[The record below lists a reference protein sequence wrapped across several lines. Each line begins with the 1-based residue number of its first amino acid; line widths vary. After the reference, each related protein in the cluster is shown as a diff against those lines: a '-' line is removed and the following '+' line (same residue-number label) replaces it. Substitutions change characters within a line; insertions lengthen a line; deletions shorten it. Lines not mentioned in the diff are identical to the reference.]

1 MEGIMRGKKKRCCRF
16 LENEIVY
23 KPRGITMKE
32 ITTNNIEADEF
43 EAIRIC
49 DYEGLSQIE
58 ASVLMGISRGTIQRL
73 LNSGRKKIVDSFLNE
88 KAIVIK
94 NKH

>member
-1 MEGIMRGKKKRCCRF
+1 MRGKKKRCCRF

-58 ASVLMGISRGTIQRL
+58 ASALMGVSRGTIQRL

>member
-1 MEGIMRGKKKRCCRF
+1 MNRKKKRCCRF

-23 KPRGITMKE
+23 KPVGISMKE
-32 ITTNNIEADEF
+32 IDLNNIEADEF

-49 DYEGLSQIE
+49 DYEGKSQIE
-58 ASVLMGISRGTIQRL
+58 ASELMGISRGTIQRL

>member
-1 MEGIMRGKKKRCCRF
+1 MRGKKKRCCRF

-32 ITTNNIEADEF
+32 LTINNIEADEF

-58 ASVLMGISRGTIQRL
+58 ASALMGISRGTIQRL

>member
-1 MEGIMRGKKKRCCRF
+1 MNRKKKRCCRF

-23 KPRGITMKE
+23 KPTGISMKE
-32 ITTNNIEADEF
+32 ITINNIEADEF

-49 DYEGLSQIE
+49 DYEGRSQIE
-58 ASVLMGISRGTIQRL
+58 ASELMCISRGTIQRL

>member
-1 MEGIMRGKKKRCCRF
+1 MREKKKRCCRF
-16 LENEIVY
+16 LENEMTY
-23 KPRGITMKE
+23 KPTGIKMKE
-32 ITTNNIEADEF
+32 LETSDIEADEF

-58 ASVLMGISRGTIQRL
+58 ASTRMGISRGTVQRL
-73 LNSGRKKIVDSFLNE
+73 LTSGRQKIVDSFLHQ

-94 NKH
+94 NKN

>member
-1 MEGIMRGKKKRCCRF
+1 MRNKKERCCRF
-16 LENEIVY
+16 LKDELVF
-23 KPRGITMKE
+23 KPTGLKMKE
-32 ITTNNIEADEF
+32 IEVNHLAADEF

-58 ASVLMGISRGTIQRL
+58 ASEKMKISRGTIQRL
-73 LNSGRKKIVDSFLNE
+73 LTSGRKKIVDSLLNQ

-94 NKH
+94 NEY

>member
-1 MEGIMRGKKKRCCRF
+1 MRGKKKRCCRF

-49 DYEGLSQIE
+49 DYEGMSQIE
-58 ASVLMGISRGTIQRL
+58 ASALMGVSRGTIQRL

>member
-1 MEGIMRGKKKRCCRF
+1 MREKKKRCCRF
-16 LENEIVY
+16 LEDEIVY
-23 KPRGITMKE
+23 KPTGIKMKDLE
-32 ITTNNIEADEF
+32 TIAIEADEF

-58 ASVLMGISRGTIQRL
+58 ASDLMGISRGTIQRL
-73 LNSGRKKIVDSFLNE
+73 LNSGRKKIVDSFLNK

-94 NKH
+94 NKIN

>member
-1 MEGIMRGKKKRCCRF
+1 MRGKKKRDCRF
-16 LENEIVY
+16 LKNEIIY
-23 KPRGITMKE
+23 KPLCIDMENIT
-32 ITTNNIEADEF
+32 INNIELDEF

-58 ASVLMGISRGTIQRL
+58 ASKLMNVSRSTIQRL
-73 LNSGRKKIVDSFLNE
+73 LNSGRKKIIDSFLN
-88 KAIVIK
+88 KKVMIIK

>member
-1 MEGIMRGKKKRCCRF
+1 MRGKKKRCCRF

-32 ITTNNIEADEF
+32 ITTNNVEADEF

-58 ASVLMGISRGTIQRL
+58 ASALMGVSRGTIQRL

>member
-1 MEGIMRGKKKRCCRF
+1 MRGKKKRCCRF

-23 KPRGITMKE
+23 KPRAISMKE
-32 ITTNNIEADEF
+32 VETNNIEADEF

-58 ASVLMGISRGTIQRL
+58 ASVLMGISRGTVQRL
-73 LNSGRKKIVDSFLNE
+73 LNSGRKKIVDSFLHE